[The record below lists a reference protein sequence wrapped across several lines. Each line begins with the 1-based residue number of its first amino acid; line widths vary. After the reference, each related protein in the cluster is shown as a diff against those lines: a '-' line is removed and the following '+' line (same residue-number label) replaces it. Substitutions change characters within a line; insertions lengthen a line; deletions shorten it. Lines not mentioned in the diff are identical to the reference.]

1 LSGAISKTAGSD
13 PARVATATLEAMLG
27 VESGQY
33 ADRALNEAGR
43 RFRLQA
49 EDRLDVKRWLYRTL
63 RWRSRFDAVLADSGE
78 LWREPE
84 TLVAGRL
91 ALAANFEAPT
101 RPELVRALAS
111 ELSERG
117 KKRAAAQLAG
127 LPPLAR
133 QTPLAVAGREPA
145 ALAAAYSHPEWM
157 VEILLREFG
166 ADAVALLEANNAE
179 PPTMLR
185 TNTLRT
191 TRDELAAK
199 LAAEGV
205 ATAPGRFSPAAL
217 LVTSA
222 SDVFRTAAFREGLFE
237 LQDEAS
243 QLIAWVVDPKPRGL
257 VIDACAGAGGKSLAL
272 AAHMKN
278 RGRILAIDIYESKLE
293 RLRERAGRAGV
304 DNVETRLVEAGGL
317 GADLVEKADAVLVDA
332 PCTGLGVL
340 RRNPDAK
347 WRLKAGDS
355 QDLAARQFG
364 ILLSWSQ
371 AVKPG
376 GLLVYSTCSL
386 QRAEN
391 ADVIAAFVK
400 AQPGF
405 TVEPATVKL
414 PAEAARFATPEGFFQ
429 SLPHRDGTDGFFAA
443 RLRKNP

>member
-1 LSGAISKTAGSD
+1 MASD
-13 PARVATATLEAMLG
+13 PARVASATLEAMLG
-27 VESGQY
+27 VEAGQY

-78 LWREPE
+78 QWREPE
-84 TLVAGRL
+84 ALAAGRL
-91 ALAANFEAPT
+91 ALAANFEAPPH
-101 RPELVRALAS
+101 PEWVKALAA
-111 ELSERG
+111 ELAERG
-117 KKRAAAQLAG
+117 KKRAAAQLGG

-133 QTPLAVAGREPA
+133 QTPLAAASGDPA

-157 VEILLREFG
+157 VALFLRELG
-166 ADAVALLEANNAE
+166 PDAVALLEANNAE

-185 TNTLRT
+185 ANTLRT
-191 TRDELAAK
+191 TRDELRVK

-205 ATAPGRFSPAAL
+205 ATVPGKFSPAAL
-217 LVTSA
+217 LVTSP
-222 SDVFRTAAFREGLFE
+222 SDVFRTAAFRDGLFE

-243 QLIAWVVDPKPRGL
+243 QLMAWVVDPKPRGL
-257 VIDACAGAGGKSLAL
+257 VIDACAGAGGKSLLL

-278 RGRILAIDIYESKLE
+278 RGRILSIDIYDSKLE
-293 RLRERAGRAGV
+293 RLRERARRAGV
-304 DNVETRLVEAGGL
+304 DNLEARLVEAGGL

-347 WRLKAGDS
+347 WRLKETDS
-355 QDLAARQFG
+355 ADLAARQFG
-364 ILLSWSQ
+364 ILVSWSQ

-391 ADVIAAFVK
+391 ADVIAAFLK
-400 AQPGF
+400 AHPGF
-405 TVEPATVKL
+405 TVEPATAKL
-414 PAEAARFATPEGFFQ
+414 PAEAARFATPEGYFQ
-429 SLPHRDGTDGFFAA
+429 SYPHRDGTDGFFAA
-443 RLRKNP
+443 RLRRTA